1 MSPETSPSLARS
13 KTANQFEGAVGVWE
27 WDIRADTLRGDVRF
41 AQLNG
46 LDAAE
51 ARAGLPT
58 STFFS
63 AVDPEHRMR
72 VRIAVAGVLHGAE
85 VFTRDYRVIAPDGTR
100 RWVAA
105 RGGLGLDAAGAPA
118 CFHGVLTD
126 ITDQKRIEEQ
136 LRVAQTAGG
145 VGSFEYVAGFGTAD
159 VSSQFC
165 RLLGLHDADVLPIRT
180 VNSVV
185 FPEDPAIIASP
196 DADEAAQTAY
206 TEFRIHRA
214 DTGETRWLAR
224 RGEMTVD
231 TEGFGRRFVGVVYD
245 VTTAKTAEAQL
256 RTLADTLAER
266 VEARTQERDRLWS
279 LSRDLFMVSGVDGV
293 CRAANPAWTEVMGY
307 APDALTGRRIVEL
320 IHPDDLEQTR
330 IDAAGLVH
338 GEAVKD
344 LDCRVRGAD
353 GDYRWINWSA
363 AVRDGEIFATGR
375 DVSQRKLLEEQLRQS
390 QKMEAVG
397 QLTGGL
403 AHDFNN
409 MLTGIMGALDIVKRR
424 INEGR
429 TDDLARFMTAA
440 TTSAERAAGLTHRLL
455 AFSRRQSLDTRALDA
470 NVLVRSLE
478 DLLSR
483 TLGERVRLNL
493 ALAEAPALVWSD
505 ANQLESAILNL
516 ALNARDAMADGGDLT
531 VETASET
538 LTVPLEGQPDAIPPG
553 RYVRISVRDTGSGM
567 TPDVLQKAFEPFFT
581 TKPIGQ
587 GTGLGLSMIYGFV
600 RQSGGHLSIRS
611 VVGRGTEISLYLP
624 AATAVADAAPAPG
637 SDNPTPMGDGETILV
652 VEDDPSV
659 RLLVLDVLQELG
671 YAGLE
676 AENAEAGL
684 AILRTTSIDLLITDV
699 GLPGMNG
706 RQLAELAQSLKP
718 GLRVLFMTGYAEQA
732 ADRASFLGADMAMV
746 TKPFAIDALALKIRE
761 MMAQRAGA

>member
-1 MSPETSPSLARS
+1 MSPELSPGGMPSGRG
-13 KTANQFEGAVGVWE
+13 KTLDGAVGVWE
-27 WDIRADTLRGDVRF
+27 WDIKSETLYADARF
-41 AQLNG
+41 AELYG
-46 LDAAE
+46 IDPAAS
-51 ARAGLPT
+51 RAGLPT
-58 STFFS
+58 AAFFA

-85 VFTRDYRVIAPDGTR
+85 VFGRDFRVISADGTR

-105 RGGLGLDAAGAPA
+105 RGGLELDADGAPA
-118 CFHGVLTD
+118 CFHGVLSD
-126 ITDQKRIEEQ
+126 VTDQKRVEER

-145 VGSFEYVAGFGTAD
+145 VGSFEYVSGFGTAT
-159 VSSQFC
+159 VSGQFC

-185 FPEDPAIIASP
+185 FAEDPAIILAT
-196 DADEAAQTAY
+196 DADDDLQAAY
-206 TEFRIHRA
+206 TELRIRRA

-245 VTTAKTAEAQL
+245 VTAAKAAEAQL
-256 RTLADTLAER
+256 RTLADTLSER
-266 VEARTQERDRLWS
+266 VEARTQERDRLWA
-279 LSRDLFMVSGVDGV
+279 LSRDLFMVCGIDGI
-293 CRAANPAWTEVMGY
+293 CRAANPAWAEVLGY
-307 APDALTGRRIVEL
+307 LPEAMVGRRLTDLV
-320 IHPDDLEQTR
+320 HPDDLDQTR
-330 IDAAGLVH
+330 ALAGVLTQ
-338 GEAVKD
+338 GQSVKD
-344 LDCRVRGAD
+344 LDCRICCAD

-375 DVSQRKLLEEQLRQS
+375 DVSQRKQLEEQLRQS

-409 MLTGIMGALDIVKRR
+409 MLTGIMGALDIVRRR

-429 TDDLARFMTAA
+429 TEDLSRFMTAA
-440 TTSAERAAGLTHRLL
+440 MTSAERAAGLTHRLL

-470 NVLVRSLE
+470 NLLVTSLE

-483 TLGERVRLNL
+483 TLGERIQLKIDLSEV
-493 ALAEAPALVWSD
+493 PALVWSD
-505 ANQLESAILNL
+505 ANQLESALLNL
-516 ALNARDAMADGGDLT
+516 ALNARDAMADGGDLR
-531 VETASET
+531 VETAAET
-538 LTVPLEGQPDAIPPG
+538 LADPLDGQPDTIPPG
-553 RYVRISVRDTGSGM
+553 RYVRISVRDSGSGM
-567 TPDVLQKAFEPFFT
+567 PPEVLRKAFEPFFT

-600 RQSGGHLSIRS
+600 RQSGGHLAIRS
-611 VVGRGTEISLYLP
+611 VVGQGTEISLYLP
-624 AATAVADAAPAPG
+624 TATDVTYEAPAPVIDA
-637 SDNPTPMGDGETILV
+637 STPMGQGETILV

-659 RLLVLDVLQELG
+659 RILVIDVLQELG

-676 AENAEAGL
+676 AENAEAAL
-684 AILRTTSIDLLITDV
+684 AVLRTTPIDLLVTDV

-706 RQLAELAQSLKP
+706 RQLAEVAQALKP

-732 ADRASFLGADMAMV
+732 ADRASFLAPDMAMV
-746 TKPFAIDALALKIRE
+746 AKPFAIDALALKIRQ
-761 MMAQRAGA
+761 MMARRDPS